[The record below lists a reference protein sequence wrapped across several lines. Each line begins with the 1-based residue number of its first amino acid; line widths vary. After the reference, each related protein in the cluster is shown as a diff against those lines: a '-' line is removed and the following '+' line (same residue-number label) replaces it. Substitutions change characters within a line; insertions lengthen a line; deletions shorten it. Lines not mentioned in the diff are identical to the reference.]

1 MLRRVLALSNGVFR
15 VACLLFALMFTGLAF
30 AQATHN
36 ESQAL
41 EWFGRMSNA
50 FSKLNYD
57 GVFVYTHGDSMDTL
71 RIVHRVDKGIE
82 RERIIRLDG
91 QRHELIRSGENVTCV
106 HPVDWTGDISHRVPA
121 GPFAKSFVRDMGK
134 LSGGYSLQ
142 VMGDEL
148 IAGRE
153 TVSLAINPKD
163 DYRYGY
169 KVWLD
174 RETGLLLKSTLV
186 HHGRALERFQFT
198 RIDVG
203 ADIPDSE
210 FEVGIAGETLIH
222 YPLLAS
228 AEQLIEPKTSGW
240 KLAWIPSGFSM
251 KVQGIKRAYDG
262 DARADTLTFGDGMT
276 AFSVFIEKV
285 HNGHHEELTSQTG
298 ATVAVARKMTLGN
311 GLYLVTV
318 VGEIPLPTA
327 QRLAASV
334 IPIGSEAQ

>member
-1 MLRRVLALSNGVFR
+1 MLQQPLALSSRIFR
-15 VACLLFALMFTGLAF
+15 AACFLFALMSTGLVF
-30 AQATHN
+30 AQTTHN
-36 ESQAL
+36 ENQAL
-41 EWFGRMSNA
+41 EWFERMSSA

-57 GVFVYTHGDSMDTL
+57 GVFVYTHGDFMDSL

-106 HPVDWTGDISHRVPA
+106 HPANWTGDINHRVPA
-121 GPFAKSFVRDMGK
+121 GPFAKSFIRDMSQ
-134 LSGGYSLQ
+134 LSGGYYLQ
-142 VMGDEL
+142 VMGDAL

-169 KVWLD
+169 NVWLD

-186 HHGRALERFQFT
+186 HHGRVLERFQFT
-198 RIDVG
+198 RIDLA

-228 AEQLIEPKTSGW
+228 TEQLIEQKTSGW
-240 KLAWIPSGFSM
+240 ELAWMPSGFRM
-251 KVQGIKRAYDG
+251 RVQGIKRAYGG
-262 DARADTLTFGDGMT
+262 DVRADTLTFGDGMT
-276 AFSVFIEKV
+276 AFSVFVEKV
-285 HNGHHEELTSQTG
+285 QNGNHEELTSQSG
-298 ATVAVARKMTLGN
+298 ATAAVARKMVLGN
-311 GLYLVTV
+311 NLYLVTV
-318 VGEIPLPTA
+318 VGEIPLSVA
-327 QRLAASV
+327 QRVAASV